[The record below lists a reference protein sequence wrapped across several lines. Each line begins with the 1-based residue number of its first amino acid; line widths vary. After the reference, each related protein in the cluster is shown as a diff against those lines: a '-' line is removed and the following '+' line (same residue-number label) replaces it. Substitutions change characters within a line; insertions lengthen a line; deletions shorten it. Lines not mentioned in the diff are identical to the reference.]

1 MPFFRNAVYIIK
13 EKTFLKVTSVIFR
26 LFTNLLRIC
35 MYIYTGYKPR
45 ILWESFL
52 RSKNGSS
59 IVKQLALITFFMYTY
74 VYINS
79 YHTEKISEQLF

>member
-35 MYIYTGYKPR
+35 MYIYIQVINPGYSGNPFYAVKMDPR
-45 ILWESFL
+45 
-52 RSKNGSS
+52 
-59 IVKQLALITFFMYTY
+59 
-74 VYINS
+74 
-79 YHTEKISEQLF
+79 